1 MKAKLKMHRCRTNS
15 ARSFDR
21 CVVATVAWTVLVLSG
36 CGGNSSNQNKLL
48 SIKVD
53 PASSSLAVG
62 AQLQYKAQGNFA
74 DGIPSELQQV
84 AYSSSN
90 VNIATITSGGLATGV
105 APGSATITAMSGGAS
120 GTATLNV
127 EVQPDLLTIT
137 ILPPSSTI
145 GPQATEQLV
154 AQGTYSDGSTQVL
167 TSSANWSSSDT
178 GVATIVPGGVVTG
191 VAAGSTTITATSGS
205 ISGTAS
211 LAVN

>member
-1 MKAKLKMHRCRTNS
+1 MHRCRTNS

>member
-1 MKAKLKMHRCRTNS
+1 MHRCRTNS

-21 CVVATVAWTVLVLSG
+21 CVVAAVAWTVLVLSG

-48 SIKVD
+48 SINVD

-137 ILPPSSTI
+137 IFAAKFHHRSS
-145 GPQATEQLV
+145 GNRATGGSRNVQRWQHSGLDFLCQLV
-154 AQGTYSDGSTQVL
+154 FFGHWRGDHCSRRSCNGGCGWFDNNHSDIGINLRHGFTRSQL
-167 TSSANWSSSDT
+167 RS
-178 GVATIVPGGVVTG
+178 
-191 VAAGSTTITATSGS
+191 
-205 ISGTAS
+205 
-211 LAVN
+211 

>member
-1 MKAKLKMHRCRTNS
+1 MEAKLKMHRCRTNS